1 MPIPDYQ
8 TLMLPLLILA
18 GSNQLGEISLREA
31 IDSLS
36 QQFNLSDEE
45 RQQLLPTARQT
56 VIANRVGWA
65 RTYLKKAGLLE
76 QTRRGYFKISERG
89 LEVLRHNPPVIN
101 VQFLRQFPEFIEFTT
116 GNNEPRM
123 EAPVQDVTE
132 TQTPEEVLEIEH
144 QKIRDDLSSQLLQTI
159 KQCSPAF
166 FEQLVID
173 LLVKMGYG
181 RLATGCG
188 QSCGSKS
195 RRRH

>member
-65 RTYLKKAGLLE
+65 RTYLKRQDYWNRREEAISRFQNEGLKFCAIIP
-76 QTRRGYFKISERG
+76 Q
-89 LEVLRHNPPVIN
+89 
-101 VQFLRQFPEFIEFTT
+101 
-116 GNNEPRM
+116 
-123 EAPVQDVTE
+123 
-132 TQTPEEVLEIEH
+132 
-144 QKIRDDLSSQLLQTI
+144 
-159 KQCSPAF
+159 
-166 FEQLVID
+166 
-173 LLVKMGYG
+173 
-181 RLATGCG
+181 
-188 QSCGSKS
+188 
-195 RRRH
+195 